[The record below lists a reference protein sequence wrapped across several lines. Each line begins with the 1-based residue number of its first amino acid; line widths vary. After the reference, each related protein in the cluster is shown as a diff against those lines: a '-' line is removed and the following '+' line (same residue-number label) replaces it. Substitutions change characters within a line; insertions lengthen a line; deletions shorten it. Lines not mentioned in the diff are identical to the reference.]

1 MLTISWW
8 VASVIV
14 IFIALIFYVF
24 GYRRAEK
31 ERDTELAKK
40 IIDAKAQL
48 KLKSIDG
55 ITRWTEVTDLC
66 ATAHP
71 WRRTLRRRGRSM
83 D

>member
-14 IFIALIFYVF
+14 IFIFIISYVF

-31 ERDTELAKK
+31 ENDTELAKK
-40 IIDAKAQL
+40 IIDAKAHVEIE
-48 KLKSIDG
+48 KY
-55 ITRWTEVTDLC
+55 RWD
-66 ATAHP
+66 HP
-71 WRRTLRRRGRSM
+71 MNGG